1 MLTKMLVQSCPAP
14 PTGGLGLQSGGLN
27 LQSGG
32 LPNGLAAFQS
42 SAYCGLAPSDSS
54 DYSSSSMQDISLPI
68 AHQDLVN
75 GNREEEEEDFNEELE
90 RRNRTLLNGRN
101 SPQFL
106 QVESDILV
114 TESQVLNIE
123 TTITETFTVNS
134 NETQDDFELRSKMGE
149 KSEGLFVRRQVES
162 SEGREGST
170 ALDSLDIYSDRFE
183 RAFQFGGNE
192 EESFEGMPM
201 SPGSPTS
208 SLSSVRSRR
217 HEEEEEEE
225 GEEEILVQRR
235 AEEGGAVLLGEVQ
248 KKSW

>member
-1 MLTKMLVQSCPAP
+1 MLVQSCPAP

-32 LPNGLAAFQS
+32 LPNGLAAFQG

-90 RRNRTLLNGRN
+90 RRSRVVVNGRN
-101 SPQFL
+101 SPGFL

-134 NETQDDFELRSKMGE
+134 NEMQDDLDLRSKMGE
-149 KSEGLFVRRQVES
+149 KSEGLYQVEVAN
-162 SEGREGST
+162 SEGAKDR
-170 ALDSLDIYSDRFE
+170 LDIYSDHFE

-201 SPGSPTS
+201 SPSSPTS

-217 HEEEEEEE
+217 HEEEEED
-225 GEEEILVQRR
+225 GEEEEVLVRR
-235 AEEGGAVLLGEVQ
+235 GDEEGGAALLGEVQ

>member
-1 MLTKMLVQSCPAP
+1 MLVQSCPAP

-54 DYSSSSMQDISLPI
+54 DYSSSSMQDISLPL

-75 GNREEEEEDFNEELE
+75 GNREEEEEEDFNEEPE
-90 RRNRTLLNGRN
+90 RRSRAVLNGRH
-101 SPQFL
+101 SPGFL

-134 NETQDDFELRSKMGE
+134 NEMQDDFDLRSKMGE
-149 KSEGLFVRRQVES
+149 NSEGLFVNKQVER
-162 SEGREGST
+162 SEGNKGSA

-183 RAFQFGGNE
+183 RAFEFEGNE

-217 HEEEEEEE
+217 HEEEEEE
-225 GEEEILVQRR
+225 VSVRR
-235 AEEGGAVLLGEVQ
+235 RDEEGGAALLGEVQ

>member
-1 MLTKMLVQSCPAP
+1 MLVQSCPAP

-32 LPNGLAAFQS
+32 LPNGLAAFQG

-90 RRNRTLLNGRN
+90 RRSRVVVNGRS
-101 SPQFL
+101 SPGFL

-123 TTITETFTVNS
+123 TTFTETFTVNS
-134 NETQDDFELRSKMGE
+134 NEMQDDLDLRSKMGE
-149 KSEGLFVRRQVES
+149 KSEGLFVEVAS
-162 SEGREGST
+162 SEGGKEST
-170 ALDSLDIYSDRFE
+170 GLDRLDIYSDHFE

-201 SPGSPTS
+201 SPSSPTS

-217 HEEEEEEE
+217 HEEEEEK
-225 GEEEILVQRR
+225 EEEVLVRR
-235 AEEGGAVLLGEVQ
+235 GDEEGGAALLGEVQ